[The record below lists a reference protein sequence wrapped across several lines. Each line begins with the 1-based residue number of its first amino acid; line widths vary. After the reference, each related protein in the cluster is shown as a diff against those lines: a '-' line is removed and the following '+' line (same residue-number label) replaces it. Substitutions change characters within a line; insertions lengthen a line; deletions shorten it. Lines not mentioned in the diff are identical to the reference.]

1 MRPGSELMRKMLASD
16 FELTFSAD
24 LMYGSSRVAEGLEV
38 VSPSLSADSSGQV
51 EMSGR
56 LSVVWSDLAGVDVAP
71 FDPSDMFSPF
81 GFRVVLFVVVRAG
94 SVEARQQVAD
104 LTITEVPSVDGE
116 PFVWGET
123 PIYSGQ
129 RVDLVVKDRMVEVQ
143 RDRFTKLEQP
153 ASLSSVWAEIAR
165 LTGFAVSRT
174 LPDAAVTKSVVYE
187 ESRVDAVQQLAAL
200 LGGVA
205 FMEWDGTLSARPL
218 IPGGPVAELVLGSD
232 GTIVQVGS
240 SLSADGVYN
249 GVVVRG
255 EGEGQSQILAESWI
269 ISGPLRATPDG
280 AERTP
285 FHRVPY
291 FYSSPFITTS
301 AQAEAYAPA
310 LLGRVSAPRSATLEV
325 TCVTNPLLQVGD
337 VVSVRDS
344 RFVWTVRLTRVPL
357 EQSALMTVTGDVLSR
372 VPVVPVRTSGFGEG
386 GFGGPPGWGE

>member
-1 MRPGSELMRKMLASD
+1 MRPGSDLMRDLLSSS
-16 FELTFSAD
+16 FELSFSAD
-24 LMYGSSRVAEGLEV
+24 LFYGSDRVVSGLEV
-38 VSPSLSADSSGQV
+38 VSPSVVSDSSGMV

-56 LSVVWSDLAGVDVAP
+56 LGVVWADPDGADIAPHDAGDL
-71 FDPSDMFSPF
+71 FSPF
-81 GFRVVLFVVVRAG
+81 GYRVVLFAVVRAG
-94 SVEARQQVAD
+94 VSEARQQIAD

-123 PIYSGQ
+123 LIYAGQ

-143 RDRFTKLEQP
+143 RDKFTKLEQP
-153 ASLSSVWAEIAR
+153 ASLLSCYDEIAR
-165 LTGFAVSRT
+165 LTGFALTRT
-174 LPDAAVTKSVVYE
+174 VDDAAVTKSVVYE

-205 FMEWDGTLSARPL
+205 FMEWDGTLCIRPVNA
-218 IPGGPVAELVLGSD
+218 GTPVAELELGEN

-249 GVVVRG
+249 GVIIRG
-255 EGEGQSQILAESWI
+255 EGDAQEQILAELWVS
-269 ISGPLRATPDG
+269 SGPLRASTAGD
-280 AERTP
+280 RSP

-301 AQAEAYAPA
+301 VQAAAYAPG
-310 LLGRVSAPRSATLEV
+310 LLERVSSPRAATLQV

-337 VVSVRDS
+337 VVLVTDQ

-357 EQSALMTVTGDVLSR
+357 ERSGVMTVTADVLER
-372 VPVVPVRTSGFGEG
+372 VPIDRTRYDGFGEG
-386 GFGGPPGWGE
+386 FYGLDPEYGE